1 MDAQPPARSQP
12 REQQRGR
19 GTSSPQR
26 RSASRCAGDAATA
39 PGVPEQQAL
48 RRRISD
54 VTCCTRSSGETSGG
68 LSEED
73 VPAPCGA
80 ASAAGGEDSC
90 EEDADFDAP
99 HARPVCTPAEAA
111 AARGAALALLTPLA
125 LVRGGGGSGGSIG
138 SASGASGGTSMLRGP
153 SLTAARVS
161 RPLIRVV
168 ADADDSADESP
179 TLRRSFSCSTVDRD
193 ALFAPSSATAAA
205 PLLCGGGRAPGRS
218 ISLLSPMLPQQP
230 QAGAPPVRA
239 ASFSCLSSCSAVD
252 AAADDAVE
260 LCCRLSRARQTVDFV
275 HRQRRAH
282 CTLTKARLSLWDAL
296 LLLDDVPPV
305 AAALC
310 AGAPGAPPVR
320 HLAAS
325 LAAASAALH
334 AHPDAPW
341 LAFVALTHALGR
353 LLLLPRFGGEPA
365 WSVVGETFPVGC
377 RFDPSVSYA
386 ACFGA
391 NPDRRKR
398 AYASPTGVYAPGCGL
413 AEVDMCWSC
422 DEYLLEVL
430 ARNRAALP
438 PAGLFCVRY
447 ASFASLGGAA
457 VGYNAL
463 LTSAERDAMPWL
475 HALRRVKRDAAAA
488 SDEALGPHPDARAAL
503 RAMEHIYRPLID
515 QFCPGELCW

>member
-1 MDAQPPARSQP
+1 
-12 REQQRGR
+12 
-19 GTSSPQR
+19 
-26 RSASRCAGDAATA
+26 
-39 PGVPEQQAL
+39 VL
-48 RRRISD
+48 
-54 VTCCTRSSGETSGG
+54 
-68 LSEED
+68 
-73 VPAPCGA
+73 
-80 ASAAGGEDSC
+80 
-90 EEDADFDAP
+90 
-99 HARPVCTPAEAA
+99 H
-111 AARGAALALLTPLA
+111 
-125 LVRGGGGSGGSIG
+125 
-138 SASGASGGTSMLRGP
+138 
-153 SLTAARVS
+153 
-161 RPLIRVV
+161 
-168 ADADDSADESP
+168 
-179 TLRRSFSCSTVDRD
+179 
-193 ALFAPSSATAAA
+193 
-205 PLLCGGGRAPGRS
+205 
-218 ISLLSPMLPQQP
+218 
-230 QAGAPPVRA
+230 
-239 ASFSCLSSCSAVD
+239 
-252 AAADDAVE
+252 
-260 LCCRLSRARQTVDFV
+260 CRLN
-275 HRQRRAH
+275 
-282 CTLTKARLSLWDAL
+282 KARLSLWDAL

-325 LAAASAALH
+325 LAAAAAAMQ

-365 WSVVGETFPVGC
+365 WSVVGDTFPVGC

-413 AEVDMCWSC
+413 SEVDMCWSC

-463 LTSAERDAMPWL
+463 LTPAERDSLPWL
-475 HALRRVKRDAAAA
+475 HDLRRVKRDAAAA
-488 SDEALGPHPDARAAL
+488 SDAALGPHPDARAAL
-503 RAMEHIYRPLID
+503 RAMEHVYRPLID